1 MNIGVVVDNDLI
13 DDKRVLREI
22 DILRETGYEV
32 FVLCFGFTNK
42 TYTSVEGVS
51 ITRIRI
57 SKKLKNILF
66 FFLNFIPVYEYIWAS
81 SIKKFIKANNLQV
94 LHVHDLYMAKAGWNG
109 INNSGRT
116 IPMILDLHEN
126 YPYAVTTYNWT
137 KGRLRSLFSQ
147 PLKWQKKERE
157 YLGFADRIIVLS
169 DDFRDTLTERYPELP
184 KALFTALPNVPNLAQ
199 AEHKIAVKPVVNFES
214 KGPVLFYFG
223 VVAERRGIFDA
234 LSVFEELV
242 SENHP
247 LVFLIIGPVD
257 KKDSRRFFNII
268 NSEQLH
274 DRVNYIPWIDG
285 SELPAYL
292 EITDICLAPFQKN
305 PQHESGVANK
315 IYDYM
320 LGKKPVIASDCKPQ
334 KKLIERYRCG
344 LIYTTRSEFKAAI
357 EKLSSD
363 PELRSEMGKNGF
375 NAIVNENHMG
385 LIKGRLINLYKTIST
400 SQVTGIGSEGE
411 VPG

>member
-1 MNIGVVVDNDLI
+1 MNIGVVVDNDLNN
-13 DDKRVLREI
+13 DKRVLREI

-32 FVLCFGFTNK
+32 FVLCFGFTSK
-42 TYTSVEGVS
+42 VYIRVEGVS

-57 SKKLKNILF
+57 SRKLKNILF

-94 LHVHDLYMAKAGWNG
+94 LHVHDLYMAKAGRMG
-109 INNSGRT
+109 IKKSGKV

-147 PLKWQKKERE
+147 PLKWQKKEKE
-157 YLGFADRIIVLS
+157 YLGYADRIIVLS
-169 DDFRDTLTERYPELP
+169 EDFRDTLTERYPELP
-184 KALFTALPNVPNLAQ
+184 KALFTALPNVPDLAQ
-199 AEHKIAVKPVVNFES
+199 AELNRPVTPAVSFER

-223 VVAERRGIFDA
+223 VVAERRGIFDV
-234 LSVFEELV
+234 LSVFEQL
-242 SENHP
+242 SAENHP
-247 LVFLIIGPVD
+247 SVLLIIGPVD
-257 KKDSRRFFNII
+257 KKDSRRFFKII

-334 KKLIERYRCG
+334 KRLIEKYHCG
-344 LIYTTRSEFKAAI
+344 IIY
-357 EKLSSD
+357 SS
-363 PELRSEMGKNGF
+363 L
-375 NAIVNENHMG
+375 
-385 LIKGRLINLYKTIST
+385 
-400 SQVTGIGSEGE
+400 
-411 VPG
+411 PGA